1 MGLDAKRKRCLLTVG
16 RGCPSLLGRSA
27 ALHKHDDQVSF
38 LEHKLLH
45 EKKEQMPDEGIVLPL
60 SETNIVREY
69 RNYLRL
75 PEVAVRSRSR
85 GETLLRPRMKLSLTT
100 DR

>member
-16 RGCPSLLGRSA
+16 RGCPSLLGHSA

-45 EKKEQMPDEGIVLPL
+45 EKKEQMPDEGIVLLL
-60 SETNIVREY
+60 SETNIVRECTDITF
-69 RNYLRL
+69 
-75 PEVAVRSRSR
+75 ACARSRSGR
-85 GETLLRPRMKLSLTT
+85 GHAAKFSCGPG
-100 DR
+100 